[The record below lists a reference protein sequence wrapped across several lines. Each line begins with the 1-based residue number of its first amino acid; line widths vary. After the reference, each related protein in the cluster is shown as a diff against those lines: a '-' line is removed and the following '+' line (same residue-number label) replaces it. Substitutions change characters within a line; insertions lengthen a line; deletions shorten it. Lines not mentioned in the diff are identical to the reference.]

1 MVPVRPWTARYGYLE
16 RYDTVR
22 RRGYEVTYRVRY
34 WIADRRMEVSR
45 VDGTARHWVER
56 GA

>member
-1 MVPVRPWTARYGYLE
+1 MTPVHPWTARYGYLE

-22 RRGYEVTYRVRY
+22 RRGYQVTYRVRY
-34 WIADRRMEVSR
+34 WIADRRMEVAR
-45 VDGTARHWVER
+45 ADGTDRRWVER